1 MPRHESKNKI
11 SPENSVLFNGGDNTL
26 EGVPGAAGADKELD
40 ETQLCS
46 SKYEIR
52 SHGEILL
59 IFFTLLLVKF
69 IAA

>member
-1 MPRHESKNKI
+1 MCTVGPWRGIDSR
-11 SPENSVLFNGGDNTL
+11 DNAH

-59 IFFTLLLVKF
+59 IFFTLLPVKF

>member
-1 MPRHESKNKI
+1 MKKKI
-11 SPENSVLFNGGDNTL
+11 LMTWKMVNIICENAL
-26 EGVPGAAGADKELD
+26 EGVPGAAGAELD

-69 IAA
+69 IAT

>member
-1 MPRHESKNKI
+1 MNYYFQLNMSK
-11 SPENSVLFNGGDNTL
+11 SWSDNAL

-59 IFFTLLLVKF
+59 IFFTLLPVKF